1 MWDTGFVEEMGAGEG
16 DYEDCREVGD
26 LGSLSACRPWRGSLA
41 EAYQFA

>member
-26 LGSLSACRPWRGSLA
+26 LGSLSAWRLWRGSSVKV
-41 EAYQFA
+41 YQFA